1 MKINNMDKEIYKDF
15 ITYLKNNNIELSSCG
30 CCGGIGID
38 INGNNYNK
46 LMWIC
51 NNEEIEQNLE
61 ELIKGGENND

>member
-1 MKINNMDKEIYKDF
+1 MKIIKNDIEIYKNF

-46 LMWIC
+46 LFYITD
-51 NNEEIEQNLE
+51 NKDIEKNLE
-61 ELIKGGENND
+61 ELIKGGDNND